1 MGVTI
6 KEILELIDLNDITVW
21 TVTSKEGDNSK
32 VFDSI
37 EDETLESRKD
47 RFRRV
52 MAVYPGGRFI
62 FKGKKN
68 KTDTRGQFLYEFENN
83 NMNSSNQQPQ
93 QAVSINGVPEDKVT
107 QMIQDAISRDREKR
121 EVEDLRKKLSEAE
134 KKYREIDTSLN
145 RILLKLGD
153 NIIPIVSGIFGQ
165 PVKPATVGYLGLET
179 QHDNNGTVQAE
190 IMEID
195 EDSMNELSSRLE
207 DAIELWGKADPE
219 FIEVIEFI
227 SNFAASG
234 DTIDTGFIKLDYK
247 TVKQMLLKK

>member
-62 FKGKKN
+62 FRGKKN

-83 NMNSSNQQPQ
+83 NMNNSNQQTQ
-93 QAVSINGVPEDKVT
+93 QNVSINGVPEDKVS
-107 QMIQDAISRDREKR
+107 QMIQDAINRDREKR

-134 KKYREIDTSLN
+134 KKYREMDTSLN
-145 RILLKLGD
+145 RILMKLGD

-165 PVKPATVGYLGLET
+165 QVKPATVGYLGLET
-179 QHDNNGTVQAE
+179 QPENNGTVQSE
-190 IMEID
+190 VMEID

-247 TVKQMLLKK
+247 KVKQLLLKK